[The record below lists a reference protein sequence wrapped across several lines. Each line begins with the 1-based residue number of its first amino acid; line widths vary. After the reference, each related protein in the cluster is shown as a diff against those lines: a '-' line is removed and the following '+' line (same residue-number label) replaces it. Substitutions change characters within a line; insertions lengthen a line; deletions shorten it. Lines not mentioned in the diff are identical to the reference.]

1 MGFEIRYY
9 NIKDD
14 MEFFTEFPCFLDT
27 RTVILNQPKRKII
40 LMCDQ
45 LFEDKEPARKKSL
58 LF

>member
-14 MEFFTEFPCFLDT
+14 MEFFTEFPGFLDT

-45 LFEDKEPARKKSL
+45 LFEDKEPARIKSL